1 MASEGPQIPEI
12 AFLSN
17 PRNVKLIV
25 IAVVALFL
33 VFAIGGSFIFF
44 YLNVLE
50 FGDVYVRPIYFEVI
64 GGLVLSAIALFRIDI
79 LHRRSLTWWIMRL
92 GIRLIREKGLVEQM
106 PLDYLDFKQF
116 KMGMAS
122 FIAWQ
127 FTKLI
132 VGILFF
138 GNLLFGM
145 ALLGMSKGW
154 EANLG
159 SLWGIFAL
167 PFQQIALDP
176 TITQTTVIPMI
187 PALMLVVT
195 PLLGAFAIR
204 LILLFGI
211 TEIAR
216 IVTPTPDEVTGE
228 RMNIGWRVP
237 IVELIIGVALLWA
250 MFNTFFISFID
261 FNTKYAIIGLGIAGT
276 FFIVFSILD
285 RKRLAF
291 ARLAQKRFTLQFA
304 AIVIVALLIG
314 STMVVQSSIAD
325 ARKIEY
331 LGPYTT
337 QEIAVNGFFA
347 QLDEVEVVPYSF
359 RTNPIDQ
366 SEINSEVDDNIEL
379 LEKVRLWDWSAAFA
393 KLKPEIGL
401 IPFVDFRDSDI
412 IRFNGTLFW
421 SASMKPILP
430 SSVRADDAWFNEHL
444 VYTHVPNGFLLLN
457 GQKGTIVDS
466 SEHFDQRRI
475 YYGEGGLLEE
485 TWMAYPTDRVR
496 SDELGGFTYDGG
508 GGLTVPPP
516 LSWFFDSNFFFAFRD
531 TDVQLLRF
539 RDVHDRMT
547 LFFPFLANFL
557 EGTRGRGD
565 IDMIPVRDNS
575 GNTFW
580 LYPLIVELDG
590 SRVPWSSG
598 NKLMRLMGYSI
609 IDIFT
614 GEMRVLL
621 LGDDFFTSLFETTYA
636 DVDELEILRETPD
649 WLKDQLKYPEQLF
662 FWRVS
667 MFNFYHVEDAEI
679 FINAREFFEIPQ
691 GLETFYIFAEPPG
704 FEKPT
709 YMGLL
714 SLELRG
720 SGGRNLAG
728 YMTVGNEFEQFGDL
742 RFYAVP
748 LDSETKLLGPSA
760 VVEALEKD
768 SQFRQ
773 LRTLLREP
781 RLGDNI
787 LYRVGSHDVYFIPIY
802 TAGEGGVVAEL
813 AAVAAVGAL
822 FTGEISIGLSLSAL
836 TAEDAFRAY
845 LADTT
850 GLEAAPI
857 EIVVETEE
865 QKSKLEQVL
874 DIFSTRNVTVVNVD
888 AVNPNLT
895 FLEGNLTFTSQA
907 DFSNIEG
914 IIVQFIDER
923 IDGETILMWVQDQRI
938 FFGAVTSVNGVVELH
953 FLVITFGQD

>member
-1 MASEGPQIPEI
+1 MERELPQIN
-12 AFLSN
+12 FLSN

-25 IAVVALFL
+25 IAIVALFM
-33 VFAIGGSFIFF
+33 VFAIGGSFVFF

-50 FGDVYVRPIYFEVI
+50 FGDLYVRPIYFEVI
-64 GGLVLSAIALFRIDI
+64 GGLILSTIAFFRIDI
-79 LHRRSLTWWIMRL
+79 LHRRSLTWWLMRL
-92 GIRLIREKGLVEQM
+92 GIRLIREKGMVEQM
-106 PLDYLDFKQF
+106 PLEYLDFKPF
-116 KMGMAS
+116 KMGMMS

-127 FTKLI
+127 FTKLF
-132 VGILFF
+132 VGVLFF

-145 ALLGMSKGW
+145 AILGMSKGW

-159 SLWGIFAL
+159 SLWAIFKL
-167 PFQQIALDP
+167 PFLQIALDP
-176 TITQTTVIPMI
+176 GITQTTVIPMI
-187 PALMLVVT
+187 PALMLIVS
-195 PLLGAFAIR
+195 PLLGAFAVR

-216 IVTPTPDEVTGE
+216 IATPTPEEITGE

-237 IVELIIGVALLWA
+237 IIELIIGVALLWA
-250 MFNTFFISFID
+250 MFNTFFISFVD
-261 FNTKYAIIGLGIAGT
+261 FNTKWAIIGLGIGGV

-285 RKRLAF
+285 RKKLAF

-337 QEIAVNGFFA
+337 QEIAVNSFFA
-347 QLDEVEVVPYSF
+347 ELGEVEISPYSF
-359 RTNPIDQ
+359 RTTPISR
-366 SEINSEVDDNIEL
+366 SEINSEVEVNLEL
-379 LEKVRLWDWSAAFA
+379 LSKVRLWDWDAAFA

-430 SSVRADDAWFNEHL
+430 SSVRAEDAWFNQHL
-444 VYTHVPNGFLLLN
+444 VYTHVPNGFLLLD
-457 GQKGTIVDS
+457 GQKGKIVDS
-466 SEHFDQRRI
+466 AEHFDQRRI

-485 TWMAYPTDRVR
+485 TWMAYPTDRVK
-496 SDELGGFTYDGG
+496 SDELAGFTYDGG

-539 RDVHDRMT
+539 RDIHDRMN
-547 LFFPFLANFL
+547 LFFPFLADFL

-565 IDMIPVRDNS
+565 IDMIPVRDNN

-580 LYPLIVELDG
+580 LYPMIVELDG
-590 SRVPWSSG
+590 SRVPWSGG
-598 NKLMRLMGYSI
+598 NKLMRLLGYSI

-621 LGDDFFTSLFETTYA
+621 LGDDFFTNLFETTYD
-636 DVDELEILRETPD
+636 DVEDITIIRETPE

-679 FINAREFFEIPQ
+679 FINARQFFEIPQ

-709 YMGLL
+709 YLGLL

-728 YMTVGNEFEQFGDL
+728 YMTVGNEFDQFGDMK
-742 RFYAVP
+742 FYAVP

-802 TAGEGGVVAEL
+802 TASAGGVVTEL

-822 FTGEISIGLSLSAL
+822 FTGEINIGLSFEKL

-845 LADTT
+845 LAQTT
-850 GLEAAPI
+850 GLKAAPI
-857 EIVVETEE
+857 EIIVETEE
-865 QKSKLEQVL
+865 QKSKLDQVL
-874 DIFSTRNVTVVNVD
+874 TIFGTRNVTVVNVD

-895 FLEGNLTFTSQA
+895 FLEGNLTFNSQG
-907 DFSNIEG
+907 DFLSVEES
-914 IIVQFIDER
+914 IVQFIEERVSDEKV
-923 IDGETILMWVQDQRI
+923 LMWIEQGRT
-938 FFGAVTSVNGVVELH
+938 FFGAVTSVDGVVELH
-953 FLVITFGQD
+953 YLVITFGEN